1 MANFT
6 ELPPELHQWVCK
18 YLDPASLKA
27 LALVYRVT
35 SPCARGMVNSNIHV
49 DLSSGKVQGVHKV
62 LAFLISQGHSTT
74 QPPNVAI
81 TSTGDVFTDRVIKF
95 ASCIKTITL
104 DVPSTNGIAAPVT
117 NRQIKQYKWLVSN
130 LETPNTIGAE
140 SWDLKFRRGDMGD
153 MVHFLLQIARHVTTL
168 ECGDS
173 LLWMKPTSTQG
184 MCECLRTLRIVGL
197 SNSYNSTHFAQLP
210 SLETLEFASM
220 RVLIRSVQ
228 PFGNNLSVSRLRFT
242 NCHVM
247 TDALTTAVQMC
258 TALREFEYS
267 LGHAF
272 RYGPKKYHLGHAFR
286 YGPGQYNLGH
296 AFQYGLREYNLARLL
311 FELRVHHATTLTN
324 LTIRT
329 EQCVVA
335 GHCHYVEEIAQLT
348 ALRTLSINQ
357 DFLHFE
363 HGGRRDYCSLFYR
376 SQRSLFTANHRF
388 PPTPADIFRSLPS
401 SLETINFHI
410 SSQFQ
415 AGSGLNLL
423 HQVSRVF
430 REVSQEGFPSERFPN
445 ILYITFS

>member
-27 LALVYRVT
+27 LALVCRVT

-104 DVPSTNGIAAPVT
+104 SVPSTNGIAAPVT
-117 NRQIKQYKWLVSN
+117 NRQIKRQYMWLVSN
-130 LETPNTIGAE
+130 LETSDTVGAE
-140 SWDLKFRRGDMGD
+140 LWRLKFRRGDMDD
-153 MVHFLLQIARHVTTL
+153 MVGLLLQIARHVTTL
-168 ECGDS
+168 EFGDS

-184 MCECLRTLRIVGL
+184 MCKYLRTLRLVGL
-197 SNSYNSTHFAQLP
+197 SSLCNTAHFAQLP

-220 RVLIRSVQ
+220 KVWIISVQ
-228 PFGNNLSVSRLRFT
+228 TFGSNLSVSRLRFT

-272 RYGPKKYHLGHAFR
+272 WYSLT
-286 YGPGQYNLGH
+286 
-296 AFQYGLREYNLARLL
+296 EYNLAQLL

-329 EQCVVA
+329 EQFVLA
-335 GHCHYVEEIAQLT
+335 DRCHYAEEIARLT
-348 ALRTLSINQ
+348 ALRTLSING

-363 HGGRRDYCSLFYR
+363 HNIRADSCSRLYR
-376 SQRSLFTANHRF
+376 SFSQMSLFTANHPF
-388 PPTPADIFRSLPS
+388 PPTPADILRSLPS